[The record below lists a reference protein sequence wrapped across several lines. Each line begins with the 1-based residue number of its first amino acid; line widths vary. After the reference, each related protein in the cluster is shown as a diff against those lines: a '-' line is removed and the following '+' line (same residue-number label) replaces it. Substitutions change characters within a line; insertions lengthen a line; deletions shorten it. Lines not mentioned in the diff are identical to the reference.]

1 MVADEDDRIAVIG
14 LAGRF
19 PGAPDTAAYW
29 ANLVAGE
36 VSLSRLTDEGLRRAG
51 VPESSIQ
58 DPSYVKYAPLLEDAG
73 DFDARLFGFTPREA
87 ELRDPQQRIFLEV
100 AYAALEDAGIDPR
113 RPESIGVFAG
123 GVTNR
128 YADLNV
134 RRNAKAVRTYGEIG
148 IQAGNH
154 NDYISTIVAYKLDL
168 RGPAFTVATACST
181 SLLAVHLACQ
191 TLRNGE
197 CDVALAGGVQ
207 LEMPYGAGHRWVQ
220 GGLYS
225 RDGRCRPFDADAD
238 GTIFGSGA
246 GAVVLKPLA
255 DARRDKDRVLAVIR
269 GSAVNNDGN
278 RKAGFT
284 APSVEGQFAAV
295 FEALTVSGVDP
306 AHMGY
311 VEGHGTGTPV
321 GDPIEVQAL
330 TRAYR
335 EFTDRRGYCLLSSAK
350 GNVGHLGPASGVTGL
365 IKAVLAVNR
374 GLIPGTANFTAPNPL
389 MEIADTPFTVTAD
402 TVPWPVPGPRYA
414 GVSSFG
420 IGGTNVHMIVE
431 GPPAVET
438 TPSSRPA
445 LVLPLAAASPAS
457 LAESARRVG
466 EHLVTAGED
475 AADVAHALRRRP
487 LHHTHRL
494 AVVGAD
500 PAETAEAL
508 AELAERPVEA
518 PPKAGPLVFLFP
530 GQGAQ
535 HPRMASELYAC
546 EPVFREAFEECLAA
560 FGEPVA
566 DALRTHLLAPG
577 PDAEALGTERL
588 RATDLAQPALFAVE
602 WALTRLWASWNVRP
616 EALIGHSIGEIVAAT
631 VSGVF
636 DLASAARLVVRRGEL
651 LARSPRGR
659 MVAVSMSRTQAETF
673 LAQHPEVWVGAENG
687 PRACVLS
694 GAADAVGKA
703 VDELSARGQRSVELE
718 VDRAFH
724 TPLTRDAADE
734 LARFV
739 ATLPLGHPT
748 IPWVSNVTGQW
759 IGDEDATDPAY
770 WGRQMRMPV
779 RFGDAVEAA
788 AELDGPL
795 LLEVGPGQLT
805 PLVRRQV
812 TGSRGGRAVASLP
825 TGKETTGTL
834 KTLYRAVAN
843 LWQAGVDVDWAQL
856 TRDERRGGVTVPG
869 YVFDRQTYWI
879 HPDPEEPHGAS
890 GPAPAARTADG
901 PSTSADDPGES
912 VDDRVTVP
920 TWVEEPV
927 PAPGPEAVAGRSWLV
942 LSDEAVP
949 RLTERLGAQG
959 AAHVTVVGPDG
970 QSPGGLPAAVREQL
984 RDGAEP
990 LEILHLWA
998 FGKRPD
1004 GLSDDRAAEHW
1015 LERGYR
1021 PLQRLLLE
1029 IGRHAPAD
1037 RPVRVTSVVSGLWDV
1052 SGADTERIEPGKA
1065 PIAAVLDVGAKE
1077 REALRTRVVDLT
1089 HVPPGG
1095 LDSALAAQFW
1105 PEIADDRGTGALRRA
1120 VRGHRRWIPSFRPV
1134 AEDRVHEAAPAVAAG
1149 DVWVITGGLGALGLV
1164 AAERLAHR
1172 APVTLV
1178 LLGRSGLPDR
1188 AQWSRP
1194 DALDAGTR
1202 RAVEAVLRM
1211 EGLGST
1217 VLPLAVDV
1225 TDRDRL
1231 REALDRVRESSG
1243 PVTGVVH
1250 AAGVAGGGM
1259 LVVKD
1264 PDEAEKVLRPKI
1276 TGALLLDELLGDEP
1290 EIFVLY
1296 SSVAAVTGQF
1306 GLADYAAA
1314 NAFLDAFAHDRDRR
1328 RPGRTVS
1335 VNWPSWAGA
1344 GMAVDAVAK
1353 QSRFLRG
1360 AEEQQRNEPVL
1371 VPLPDGPAGER
1382 SLRAL
1387 LTPAC
1392 WLVDEHRLGETPVLP
1407 GTGHLELVLRAAR
1420 TFLPMPIELTDV
1432 TFTAPVA
1439 VPGATELTITF
1450 SAEPGTEGTAWRFRT
1465 ERADGGDGGRR
1476 VAHAQGRVAAADGG
1490 APPRHDLAALR
1501 ATHTQPLA
1509 PPRHNDGSGLMTVGP
1524 RWLNVTDVRGDGHTA
1539 LAKIALPA
1547 EFREDCA
1554 VNLLHP
1560 AMLDCATAFAVPL
1573 PNDRNALPFTYRRL
1587 VARGPLP
1594 DRITALIR
1602 VRPDGPKGL
1611 HLRDVAL
1618 LDEEGREVVTVEGF
1632 ALREVE
1638 RSMATRAVRNTVRT
1652 AAPARPEP
1660 TRGDPPEAA
1669 DAENDETFL
1678 GVAEG
1683 GRLFEAFTGA
1693 VLGPQVVVAPEG
1705 LARKL
1710 RRTHELTISSV
1721 RQSAPSR
1728 AARTAEEAP
1737 PPKSADPTAP
1747 AVDAGVRLLWSEILG
1762 SPGAPE
1768 DDFFETGGDSLA
1780 AVQLVE
1786 RVREDLGVELPISAL
1801 FDHPTLAE
1809 FSAAV
1814 EEARNSG

>member
-1 MVADEDDRIAVIG
+1 MAADEDDLIAVIG

-19 PGAPDTAAYW
+19 PGAPDAAAYW

-51 VPESSIQ
+51 LPESSIL
-58 DPSYVKYAPLLEDAG
+58 DPSYVKYAPLLEHAG
-73 DFDARLFGFTPREA
+73 DFDARLFGFTRREA

-100 AYAALEDAGIDPR
+100 AYAALEDAGVDPR
-113 RPESIGVFAG
+113 RTASSIGVFAG

-181 SLLAVHLACQ
+181 SLLAVHIACQ
-191 TLRNGE
+191 TLRSGE

-207 LEMPYGAGHRWVQ
+207 LEMPYGAGHRWVK

-255 DARRDKDRVLAVIR
+255 DARRDGDRVLAVIR

-306 AHMGY
+306 AHIGY
-311 VEGHGTGTPV
+311 VEGHGTGTAI

-335 EFTDRRGYCLLSSAK
+335 EFTDRRGYSLLSSVK

-365 IKAVLAVNR
+365 IKAVLAVDK
-374 GLIPGTANFTAPNPL
+374 GLIPGTANFSTANPL
-389 MEIADTPFTVTAD
+389 MEIATTPFEITAD
-402 TVPWPVPGPRYA
+402 TVSWPVSGPRYA

-420 IGGTNVHMIVE
+420 IGGTNVHMIIE
-431 GPPAVET
+431 GPPAAERAT
-438 TPSSRPA
+438 SSRPA
-445 LVLPLAAASPAS
+445 LVLPLAAASPVS
-457 LAESARRVG
+457 LAESARRIS
-466 EHLVTAGED
+466 EHLDTSGD
-475 AADVAHALRRRP
+475 DGADVAHTLRRRP

-494 AVVGAD
+494 AAVGDD
-500 PAETAEAL
+500 PAEMAEAL
-508 AELAERPVEA
+508 ADLAERQAEA
-518 PPKAGPLVFLFP
+518 PSKAGPLVFVFP

-535 HPRMASELYAC
+535 HARMAAELYTC
-546 EPVFREAFEECLAA
+546 EPVFREAFEECLTS

-566 DALRTHLLAPG
+566 EALRACLLSAD
-577 PDAEALGTERL
+577 PDAEALATERL
-588 RATDLAQPALFAVE
+588 RATNLTQPALFAVE
-602 WALTRLWASWNVRP
+602 WALTRLWASWGVRP

-631 VSGVF
+631 VAGVF
-636 DLASAARLVVRRGEL
+636 DLTSAARLVVRRGEL
-651 LARSPRGR
+651 LARTPHGR
-659 MVAVSMSRTQAETF
+659 MIATSMSRAQAERF
-673 LAQHPEVWVGAENG
+673 LAHHPEVWISAENG

-694 GAADAVGKA
+694 GASEAVAKA
-703 VDELSARGQRSVELE
+703 VDELSARGQRTVELQ

-724 TPLTRDAADE
+724 TPLTQDAADE
-734 LARFV
+734 LVGFV
-739 ATLPLGHPT
+739 ATLHLTRPA
-748 IPWVSNVTGQW
+748 IPWVSNVTGRW
-759 IGDEDATDPAY
+759 ISDEDAADPSY

-779 RFGDAVEAA
+779 RFSDAVEAA
-788 AELDGPL
+788 AELGQPL

-812 TGSRGGRAVASLP
+812 TGSRGGQAVASLP
-825 TGKETTGTL
+825 TGKETGGAL

-856 TRDERRGGVTVPG
+856 TRDERRPGVTVPG

-879 HPDPEEPHGAS
+879 HPDLEAERGVHDT
-890 GPAPAARTADG
+890 APAAHTDEAEG
-901 PSTSADDPGES
+901 GSA
-912 VDDRVTVP
+912 DDRVTVP
-920 TWVEEPV
+920 TWVE
-927 PAPGPEAVAGRSWLV
+927 APPLARGSDAVAGRDWLV
-942 LSDEAVP
+942 LSPEDVP
-949 RLTERLGAQG
+949 RFTERLRAEG
-959 AAHVTVVGPDG
+959 AARVTVEGLDG
-970 QSPGGLPAAVREQL
+970 RSPGGLPAAVRECL
-984 RDGAEP
+984 RDSTEP

-998 FGKRPD
+998 FGARPG
-1004 GLSDDRAAEHW
+1004 GLSDAQAAEHW

-1021 PLQRLLLE
+1021 PLRRLLLE
-1029 IGRHAPAD
+1029 IGRHATKD
-1037 RPVRVTSVVSGLWDV
+1037 RPIRVTSVVSGLWDV
-1052 SGADTERIEPGKA
+1052 SGADSEGVEPGKA
-1065 PIAAVLDVGAKE
+1065 PIAALLDVAVKE
-1077 REALRTRVVDLT
+1077 HEALRTRVLDLA
-1089 HVPPGG
+1089 PGSPG
-1095 LDSALAAQFW
+1095 ELDRALAARFW
-1105 PEIADDRGTGALRRA
+1105 PEIVDDHGTGAVRCA
-1120 VRGHRRWIPSFRPV
+1120 VRGHRRWTPSFRPV
-1134 AEDRVHEAAPAVAAG
+1134 PEDLVHAAVPAVAAG

-1164 AAERLAHR
+1164 TAERLAR
-1172 APVTLV
+1172 RGPVTLA
-1178 LLGRSGLPDR
+1178 LLGRGGLLDR
-1188 AQWSRP
+1188 ATWSRP

-1202 RAVEAVLRM
+1202 RAIEAVLRM
-1211 EGLGST
+1211 EELGST

-1231 REALDRVRESSG
+1231 CAALDRVREEFG

-1250 AAGVAGGGM
+1250 AAGVAGSGM
-1259 LVVKD
+1259 LAVKD
-1264 PDEAEKVLRPKI
+1264 PAEAEKVLRPKI
-1276 TGALLLDELLGDEP
+1276 LGALLLDELLGDEP
-1290 EIFVLY
+1290 ETFVLY

-1328 RPGRTVS
+1328 RPGRTIS
-1335 VNWPSWAGA
+1335 VNWPSWSGG
-1344 GMAVDAVAK
+1344 GMAVDAAA
-1353 QSRFLRG
+1353 SRSPFLRE
-1360 AEEQQRNEPVL
+1360 ADDQRRNEPVI
-1371 VPLPDGPAGER
+1371 VPLPDGPEGER
-1382 SLRAL
+1382 SFRVR

-1392 WLVDEHRLGETPVLP
+1392 WIVDEHRLGDTPVLP

-1420 TFLPMPIELTDV
+1420 TFLPLPVELTDV

-1439 VPGATELTITF
+1439 VPHTVELTVTF
-1450 SAEPGTEGTAWRFRT
+1450 SPESVAEGTAWRFRT
-1465 ERADGGDGGRR
+1465 ERVGGGDGGRR
-1476 VAHAQGRVAAADGG
+1476 IAHTQGRVSVADDG
-1490 APPRHDLAALR
+1490 APPRHDLTALR
-1501 ATHTQPLA
+1501 AAHTEPLA
-1509 PPRHNDGSGLMTVGP
+1509 SPRFNDGWGLMTVGP
-1524 RWLNVTDVRGDGHTA
+1524 RWLNVTGVRGDGRTA
-1539 LAKIALPA
+1539 LAEIRLPA

-1573 PNDRNALPFTYRRL
+1573 PGESNALPFTHRRL
-1587 VARGPLP
+1587 VVRGPLP
-1594 DRITALIR
+1594 DQITALIR
-1602 VRPDGPKGL
+1602 VRSDSPKGV
-1611 HLRDVAL
+1611 HLRDVAI
-1618 LDEEGREVVTVEGF
+1618 LDEEGDEVVTVEGF

-1638 RSMATRAVRNTVRT
+1638 RSIATRAVRNAVTT
-1652 AAPARPEP
+1652 AVPKQPPADGGTE
-1660 TRGDPPEAA
+1660 GDG
-1669 DAENDETFL
+1669 TFL
-1678 GVAEG
+1678 DTSAG

-1693 VLGPQVVVAPEG
+1693 VLGPQVIVAPEG

-1710 RRTHELTISSV
+1710 RRTHSLTISSV
-1721 RQSAPSR
+1721 RQSALSRPAQPAAQAPSPASTDP
-1728 AARTAEEAP
+1728 AA
-1737 PPKSADPTAP
+1737 PT
-1747 AVDAGVRLLWSEILG
+1747 VDANVRLLWVEILG
-1762 SPGAPE
+1762 SSGAPD

-1786 RVREDLGVELPISAL
+1786 RVREELGVELPISAL
-1801 FDHPTLAE
+1801 FDHPTLTE
-1809 FSAAV
+1809 FSTAV
-1814 EEARNSG
+1814 DEARNSA

>member
-1 MVADEDDRIAVIG
+1 MIADEDDRIAVIG

-19 PGAPDTAAYW
+19 PGAPDAAAYW
-29 ANLVAGE
+29 ANLTAGE
-36 VSLSRLTDEGLRRAG
+36 VSLARLTDEGLRRAG
-51 VPESSIQ
+51 VPEASIQ

-100 AYAALEDAGIDPR
+100 AYAALEDAGVDPR
-113 RPESIGVFAG
+113 RTESSVGVFAG

-134 RRNAKAVRTYGEIG
+134 RRNAKAVQTYGEIG

-207 LEMPYGAGHRWVQ
+207 LEMPYGAGHRWVK
-220 GGLYS
+220 GGIFS

-255 DARRDKDRVLAVIR
+255 DAQRDGDRVLAVIR

-284 APSVEGQFAAV
+284 APSVEGQFAAI

-306 AHMGY
+306 AHIGY
-311 VEGHGTGTPV
+311 VEGHGTGTSI

-335 EFTDRRGYCLLSSAK
+335 EFTDQRGYSLLSSAK
-350 GNVGHLGPASGVTGL
+350 GNVGHLGPASGITGL
-365 IKAVLAVNR
+365 IKAVMAVDR
-374 GLIPGTANFTAPNPL
+374 GIIPGTANFTTPNPL
-389 MEIADTPFTVTAD
+389 MEIDTTPFVVTAD
-402 TVPWPVPGPRYA
+402 TVPWPVSGPRFA

-431 GPPAVET
+431 GPPAAQHVT
-438 TPSSRPA
+438 TPSRPA
-445 LVLPLAAASPAS
+445 LVLPLAAASQAS
-457 LAESARRVG
+457 LAESARRIS
-466 EHLVTAGED
+466 EHLVTAGD
-475 AADVAHALRRRP
+475 DVADVAHGLRRRP

-494 AVVGAD
+494 AVVGDD
-500 PAETAEAL
+500 PTETAEAL
-508 AELAERPVEA
+508 AELAERPAEA
-518 PPKAGPLVFLFP
+518 PKKAGPVVFVFP

-535 HPRMASELYAC
+535 YPGMAAELHAS
-546 EPVFREAFEECLAA
+546 EPVFREAFEECLTA
-560 FGEPVA
+560 FGAPVA
-566 DALRTHLLAPG
+566 DVLRTCLLASA
-577 PDAEALGTERL
+577 PDTAALDRERL
-588 RATDLAQPALFAVE
+588 RATDIAQPALFAVE
-602 WALTRLWASWNVRP
+602 WALTRLWASWDVRP
-616 EALIGHSIGEIVAAT
+616 EALIGHSIGELVAAT

-651 LARSPRGR
+651 LARSPHGC

-673 LAQHPEVWVGAENG
+673 LAQHPEVWISAENG

-694 GAADAVGKA
+694 GAPDAVRKA
-703 VDELSARGQRSVELE
+703 VDELAARGQRSVELE
-718 VDRAFH
+718 VNHAFH
-724 TPLTRDAADE
+724 TPLTKDAADE
-734 LARFV
+734 LAHFV
-739 ATLPLGHPT
+739 ATLPLGRPT
-748 IPWVSNVTGQW
+748 VPWVSNVTGQW
-759 IGDEDATDPAY
+759 ISDEDAADPAY
-770 WGRQMRMPV
+770 WGRQMSMPV
-779 RFGDAVEAA
+779 RFGEAVEAA
-788 AELDGPL
+788 AELGRPL

-812 TGSRGGRAVASLP
+812 TGSRGGQAMASLP
-825 TGKETTGTL
+825 TSKESAGAL

-843 LWQAGVDVDWAQL
+843 LWQAGVDVDWARL
-856 TRDERRGGVTVPG
+856 TRDERRGGVTLPG

-879 HPDPEEPHGAS
+879 HPDPEDSRGTSNPT
-890 GPAPAARTADG
+890 PAAHTDDAEDG
-901 PSTSADDPGES
+901 T

-920 TWVEEPV
+920 TWVE
-927 PAPGPEAVAGRSWLV
+927 APPSVQGSDAVAGRDWLV

-949 RLTERLGAQG
+949 RFTERLRAEG
-959 AAHVTVVGPDG
+959 AAHLTVEGMDG
-970 QSPGGLPAAVREQL
+970 QSPGGLPAAVRERL
-984 RDGAEP
+984 RGGTEP

-998 FGKRPD
+998 FGARPE
-1004 GLSDDRAAEHW
+1004 GLSDAQAAEHW

-1029 IGRHAPAD
+1029 IGRHAPKD
-1037 RPVRVTSVVSGLWDV
+1037 RPVRVTSMVSGLWDV
-1052 SGADTERIEPGKA
+1052 SGADSEGVEPGKA
-1065 PIAAVLDVGAKE
+1065 PIAALLDVGVKE
-1077 REALRTRVVDLT
+1077 REALRTRVLDLT
-1089 HVPPGG
+1089 PGPSG
-1095 LDSALAAQFW
+1095 ELDSALVTRFW
-1105 PEIADDRGTGALRRA
+1105 PEITDDYGTGAVRCA
-1120 VRGHRRWIPSFRPV
+1120 VRGHRRWTPSFRPV
-1134 AEDRVHEAAPAVAAG
+1134 AEDLVHAAVPAAAAG
-1149 DVWVITGGLGALGLV
+1149 DTWVVTGGLGALGLV
-1164 AAERLAHR
+1164 AAERLARR

-1188 AQWSRP
+1188 TAWSRL
-1194 DALDAGTR
+1194 DALDVGTR

-1211 EGLGST
+1211 EELGST
-1217 VLPLAVDV
+1217 VVPLAVDV

-1231 REALDRVRESSG
+1231 SEALAGVRKRFG

-1259 LVVKD
+1259 LAVKD

-1276 TGALLLDELLGDEP
+1276 TGALLLDEILGDEP
-1290 EIFVLY
+1290 KTFVLY

-1314 NAFLDAFAHDRDRR
+1314 NSFLDAFAHDRDRR

-1335 VNWPSWAGA
+1335 VNWPSWAGG
-1344 GMAVDAVAK
+1344 GMAVDAAAK
-1353 QSRFLRG
+1353 RSRFLSA
-1360 AEEQQRNEPVL
+1360 AEDQRRDEPV
-1371 VPLPDGPAGER
+1371 VVSLPDGPTGER
-1382 SLRAL
+1382 SFRIL

-1420 TFLPMPIELTDV
+1420 TFLPLPIELRDV

-1439 VPGATELTITF
+1439 VPDAVELTISF
-1450 SAEPGTEGTAWRFRT
+1450 SAEAEAEGTAWRFRT
-1465 ERADGGDGGRR
+1465 ERGGSEEGERR
-1476 VAHAQGRVAAADGG
+1476 VALAQGRVAVADDDVS
-1490 APPRHDLAALR
+1490 ARHDLATLR
-1501 ATHTQPLA
+1501 ATHTEPLA
-1509 PPRHNDGSGLMTVGP
+1509 PPRFNDGSGLMTVGP
-1524 RWLNVTDVRGDGHTA
+1524 RWLNVTGVWGDGRTA
-1539 LAKIALPA
+1539 LAEIRLPA

-1573 PNDRNALPFTYRRL
+1573 PGDSNALPFTYRRL
-1587 VARGPLP
+1587 VVRGPLP

-1602 VRPDGPKGL
+1602 LRPDAPKGM

-1618 LDEEGREVVTVEGF
+1618 LNEEGDEVVTVEGF

-1638 RSMATRAVRNTVRT
+1638 RSMATRAIRNTVTTTVREQPR
-1652 AAPARPEP
+1652 PAHQDLP
-1660 TRGDPPEAA
+1660 A
-1669 DAENDETFL
+1669 DGGSESDETFL
-1678 GVAEG
+1678 DASEG

-1693 VLGPQVVVAPEG
+1693 VLGPQVIVAPEG
-1705 LARKL
+1705 LSRKL
-1710 RRTHELTISSV
+1710 RRTHALTISAL
-1721 RQSAPSR
+1721 RQSASPRSAQ
-1728 AARTAEEAP
+1728 AAGETP
-1737 PPKSADPTAP
+1737 PQASADPTAP
-1747 AVDAGVRLLWSEILG
+1747 AVDANVRLLWAEILG
-1762 SPGAPE
+1762 GAGAPD

-1786 RVREDLGVELPISAL
+1786 RVREELGVELPISAL

-1814 EEARNSG
+1814 DEARKSA